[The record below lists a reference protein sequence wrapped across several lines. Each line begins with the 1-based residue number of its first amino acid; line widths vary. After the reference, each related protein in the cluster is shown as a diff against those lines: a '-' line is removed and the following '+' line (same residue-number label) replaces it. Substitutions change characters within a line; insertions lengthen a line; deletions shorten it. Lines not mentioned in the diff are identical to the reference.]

1 MNRLSFKKKYPI
13 ITILILLI
21 NTHGRGQGLSDL
33 SFGTD
38 STFDVITWNIEW
50 FPKNGSNTIDSVK
63 KIIQALDADI
73 IGLQEIDDTTLC
85 RQMINDIPGYELFMD
100 DDWFGGL
107 AYVYKSSSVN
117 VHSIYKIYDT
127 APYWNTFPR
136 SPLIIDLTHDGE
148 RYMVINNHYKCC
160 GDGIL
165 DMGNTSD
172 EEYRRYQAN
181 TLLKQYINSNFDTN
195 KVLVIG
201 DLNDLINEP
210 SPNNVFDMFINDS
223 SAYYFADSDIA
234 SGPSTQWSFPNWPS
248 HLDHI
253 LITNELFT
261 AFSHPHSQV
270 QTIKVDDY
278 FSAGFPDYDYYISDH
293 RPVGIKIKHTAKD
306 IGIITGNKPHL
317 SISPNPSGEYLQID
331 LTAFSGATTVTIS
344 DIKGTIIH
352 VMKCQG
358 GQRIEHHFIGAP
370 GLYFLSA
377 ESSDFKSRVKW
388 LKRF

>member
-1 MNRLSFKKKYPI
+1 MNTLFFNNKYLI
-13 ITILILLI
+13 IYSIIVLVKTDAV
-21 NTHGRGQGLSDL
+21 GQGLNDL

-38 STFDVITWNIEW
+38 STFDVITWNVEW
-50 FPKNGSNTIDSVK
+50 FPKNGLNTVDSVN
-63 KIIQALDADI
+63 KIIRALDADI
-73 IGLQEIDDTTLC
+73 IGLQEIDDTSLC

-107 AYVYKSSSVN
+107 AYVYNSNTVT

-136 SPLIIDLTHDGE
+136 SPLVIELTHNGE
-148 RYMVINNHYKCC
+148 HYIVINNHYKCC

-181 TLLKQYINSNFDTN
+181 TLLKQYITSNFDTN
-195 KVLVIG
+195 NVLVIG

-210 SPNNVFDMFINDS
+210 SANNVFDMFINDS

-234 SGPSTQWSFPNWPS
+234 SGPSSSWSFPNWPS

-253 LITNELFT
+253 LITNELFQ
-261 AFSHPHSQV
+261 AFAHPHSQI

-278 FSAGFPDYDYYISDH
+278 FSAGFPDYDYYVSDH
-293 RPVGIKIKHTAKD
+293 RPVGIKIKHTSKD
-306 IGIITGNKPHL
+306 IGIIAANKSHL
-317 SISPNPSGEYLQID
+317 KISPNPSSEWIQID
-331 LTAFSGATTVTIS
+331 LTAFSGVTTITIS
-344 DIKGTIIH
+344 DINGKIIH
-352 VMKCQG
+352 LAKYQG
-358 GQRIEHHFIGAP
+358 GQLLDYHFKGLP

-377 ESSDFKSRVKW
+377 ESGKLKSRVKW
-388 LKRF
+388 LKRY